1 MFQLI
6 RYKLS
11 FLHTDTSLDTPQG
24 RQEPQVPEAHLRGGV
39 PLAAQLRQD
48 RGGLGLPG
56 TAGSVAV
63 HCKDSSISS
72 LNPGIIMALVSF
84 AMDYTISLCG
94 HARLWLVN
102 DLVANIYIQFLAWVS
117 LPVLLILF
125 SAGFVHVVAPQAIG
139 SGIPE
144 MKVILRGVV
153 LKEYL
158 TFRSVNLRQG
168 SGDDC

>member
-1 MFQLI
+1 MLPLI
-6 RYKLS
+6 KYYSAELYVLFS
-11 FLHTDTSLDTPQG
+11 PVTTNTDQWSCC
-24 RQEPQVPEAHLRGGV
+24 RGGKSQKYQRLISV
-39 PLAAQLRQD
+39 VEFLWRHTFARIGEDWVFLAL
-48 RGGLGLPG
+48 L
-56 TAGSVAV
+56 
-63 HCKDSSISS
+63 
-72 LNPGIIMALVSF
+72 GIIMALVSF

-102 DLVANIYIQFLAWVS
+102 DLVTNIYIQFLAWVS

-125 SAGFVHVVAPQAIG
+125 SAGFVHIVAPQAIG

-158 TFRSVNLRQG
+158 TFRSVNSTSQAAPQYI
-168 SGDDC
+168 

>member
-1 MFQLI
+1 MVEFVWRHTFARI
-6 RYKLS
+6 GEDWV
-11 FLHTDTSLDTPQG
+11 FLAL
-24 RQEPQVPEAHLRGGV
+24 L
-39 PLAAQLRQD
+39 
-48 RGGLGLPG
+48 
-56 TAGSVAV
+56 
-63 HCKDSSISS
+63 
-72 LNPGIIMALVSF
+72 GIIMALVSF

-102 DLVANIYIQFLAWVS
+102 DLVSNIYIQFLAWVS

-125 SAGFVHVVAPQAIG
+125 SAGFVHIVAPQAIG

-158 TFRSVNLRQG
+158 TFRSVQFSPPARQQARYIQYG
-168 SGDDC
+168 RGNSHYHFIIFYVGQPQPQPTPYLELGLADC